1 MTTARKLAEPVRGQ
15 VDVDGLLLSA
25 DPLLMRLHLRCGG
38 KEGGPLAV
46 PELAEL
52 CRLSRRLGM
61 NLSRPVQASDE
72 ESRIEM
78 WVETRLASPEK
89 ANALSLSIIDW
100 KEYAYDESDKIDPA
114 RERDFDRLEGR
125 GAIRTDAALRII
137 AQQMPGKAAQDFDV
151 IGRSLLDIYDVIPAS
166 AHARLL
172 EAVAE
177 RQPIRNQRMRQKI
190 EAQRLF
196 VLQGYPLIDNA
207 GLFAGYRFTATPDE
221 APVAV
226 PDDQP
231 TKGADIKRA
240 SGKLI
245 SDSLFGSQLGPA
257 LRQPLGK
264 IIANAETISSK
275 LEGPLRGDYASY
287 AKDIASAGRHLLDLV
302 NDLSDLEAIERP
314 EFTVAGDDID
324 LVDLAH
330 RAAGL
335 LAVKA
340 ADHQIRIELP
350 DEGEKLPACGEF
362 RRSLQI
368 LVNLIGNAIRYS
380 PDGSVIKLR
389 VSAEP
394 GFARISVTDH
404 GDGIAAEDQER
415 IFEKFERL
423 GRSGDGGSGL
433 GLFISRR
440 LARAM
445 GGSLTVDSKAG
456 EGSTFTLSLP
466 ERKRS

>member
-1 MTTARKLAEPVRGQ
+1 MTAARKTPEPVLGQ

-25 DPLLMRLHLRCGG
+25 DPPLMQLHLHCGG
-38 KEGGPLAV
+38 TEGGPLAV

-61 NLSRPVQASDE
+61 NLSRPVQASDNDR
-72 ESRIEM
+72 RIEM
-78 WVETRLASPEK
+78 WVETRFADKDQPLG
-89 ANALSLSIIDW
+89 LSIIDW
-100 KEYAYDESDKIDPA
+100 KEYADEESEKSDSA
-114 RERDFDRLEGR
+114 RGRDFDRLEGR
-125 GAIRTDAALRII
+125 GGIRTDAALRII
-137 AQQMPGKAAQDFDV
+137 AQQMPGDTALNAEA
-151 IGRSLLDIYDVIPAS
+151 IGKSLLDIYNVIPPS

-177 RQPIRNQRMRQKI
+177 RQPIRNQRMRAKKG
-190 EAQRLF
+190 AQRLF
-196 VLQGYPLIDNA
+196 MLNGYPLIDKR
-207 GLFAGYRFTATPDE
+207 GMFAGYRFTAE
-221 APVAV
+221 
-226 PDDQP
+226 PDDAANDQDVGEEESNDEEV
-231 TKGADIKRA
+231 KSVSR
-240 SGKLI
+240 KLV
-245 SDSLFGSQLGPA
+245 SDSLFGLQLGPA

-275 LEGPLRGDYASY
+275 LEGPLRGDYATY

-340 ADHQIRIELP
+340 ADHQMHIDLP
-350 DEGEKLPACGEF
+350 DEDEKLPAVGEF

-389 VSAEP
+389 VSAEE
-394 GFARISVTDH
+394 GIARIAVTDQ
-404 GDGIAAEDQER
+404 GDGIAAEDQQR

-445 GGSLTVDSKAG
+445 GGSLTVESSQG

-466 ERKRS
+466 TKQKP

>member
-1 MTTARKLAEPVRGQ
+1 MSTARKLAEPVLGL
-15 VDVDGLLLSA
+15 VDADGLLLSA

-46 PELAEL
+46 PELAAL

-61 NLSRPVQASDE
+61 NLSRPVQASDDDC
-72 ESRIEM
+72 RIEM
-78 WVETRLASPEK
+78 WVETRLASPERDQP
-89 ANALSLSIIDW
+89 LSLSIIDW
-100 KEYAYDESDKIDPA
+100 KEYSHDESDKIDPA
-114 RERDFDRLEGR
+114 RDRDFDRLEGR

-137 AQQMPGKAAQDFDV
+137 AQQMPGNVARNFDA
-151 IGRSLLDIYDVIPAS
+151 IGRSLLDIYDVIPPS
-166 AHARLL
+166 AHAKLL

-177 RQPIRNQRMRQKI
+177 RQPIRNQRVRQKSG
-190 EAQRLF
+190 EQALF
-196 VLQGYPLIDNA
+196 LMQGQPLINKA
-207 GLFAGYRFTATPDE
+207 GLFAGYRFTATPD
-221 APVAV
+221 
-226 PDDQP
+226 DP
-231 TKGADIKRA
+231 TQNQEVGDADSK
-240 SGKLI
+240 SVGGKLI
-245 SDSLFGSQLGPA
+245 SDSLFGMQLGPA

-324 LVDLAH
+324 LIDLAH

-340 ADHQIRIELP
+340 ADHQIRLELP
-350 DEGEKLPACGEF
+350 DKELKLPACGEF

-380 PDGSVIKLR
+380 PDGSVIKLA
-389 VSAEP
+389 VAADQ
-394 GFARISVTDH
+394 GFARITVSDQ

-445 GGSLTVDSKAG
+445 GGSLAVESVAG
-456 EGSTFTLSLP
+456 KGSTFTLSLP
-466 ERKRS
+466 ERKKP